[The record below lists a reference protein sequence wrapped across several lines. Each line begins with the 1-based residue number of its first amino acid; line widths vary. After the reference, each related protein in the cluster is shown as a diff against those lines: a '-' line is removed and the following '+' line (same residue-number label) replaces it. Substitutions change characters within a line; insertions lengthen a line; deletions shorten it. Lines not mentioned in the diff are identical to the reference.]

1 MLIIMIKKGKIMT
14 NKELYK
20 IAYNYINHID
30 LKQFGTA
37 GHVACAL

>member
-1 MLIIMIKKGKIMT
+1 MT